1 MGVLTGSQSR
11 LQAEAPEAY
20 LGRVFGILGTA
31 MGVFMLAGTLIAGTV
46 SNTLGVIPVL
56 NLQAAGKLLAGV
68 LALTLLPRMLHSH
81 KGAIAD
87 NAGRE
92 LMSDVV

>member
-1 MGVLTGSQSR
+1 MADDASMVLEELLRKTQ
-11 LQAEAPEAY
+11 
-20 LGRVFGILGTA
+20 
-31 MGVFMLAGTLIAGTV
+31 M
-46 SNTLGVIPVL
+46 SNDVDF
-56 NLQAAGKLLAGV
+56 LLAGV